1 MIEPVVLFVDDEPAI
16 LRAIKRLFR
25 QSPFRILTADGSTD
39 ALLILQ
45 ETPVSVVVSD
55 YSMPD
60 RTGAELLA
68 MVREICPGTVRM
80 ILSGNN
86 DQEATIDAINQG
98 AVSRFLT
105 KPWDDHSLL
114 REIDAAVKI
123 WQSRIYI
130 DTHKALLNQAALIRF
145 MDSTQLRQTPTRSV
159 VVVIAVRNLEGLQQ
173 NLGVEGLFRF
183 LTVLAP
189 TYEHLVECQ
198 MLALLDNQHFCGI
211 LDLSDT
217 DHNASSAIQLLLNAF
232 PANPVVNQ
240 QEHRIE
246 YDVGYVEVG
255 PHDADGLRLVRNA
268 QLAMQNARNEQSN
281 TVVVYDERMNATR
294 GRQSKLEAGLNSAL
308 RKEEFTLYYQPKIA
322 LSTHSLHGA
331 EALIRWNSEGIGG
344 VSPTEFIP
352 LTERSGLI
360 IDIGEWVIN
369 EAILQWTTWFPDS
382 LSGPAISV
390 NISPRQLK
398 DPKFLQRLESTLH
411 THPIQPSLLELEI
424 TESMM
429 VDDMDRI
436 VEVLK
441 EVRNL
446 GVKLS
451 IDDFGTGYS
460 SLSYLS
466 RLPVDTIKI
475 DRSFI
480 LPMLES
486 TEKLTLVRNLI
497 TLGHDLGMQLVAEGV
512 ENREQLD
519 VLGEFGCD
527 VIQGYYFSPPVA
539 AAEFIAETS
548 NILTQRTLGN
558 CLLSANSG

>member
-25 QSPFRILTADGSTD
+25 QSPFRILTADGSTE

-55 YSMPD
+55 YSMPE

-68 MVREICPGTVRM
+68 IVREICPGTVRM

-98 AVSRFLT
+98 AVSKFLT
-105 KPWDDHSLL
+105 KPWEDRSLL

-130 DTHKALLNQAALIRF
+130 DASKALLNQAALIRF
-145 MDSTQLRQTPTRSV
+145 MDSTLLRQKPTRSLV
-159 VVVIAVRNLEGLQQ
+159 VLISVRNLDSLQL

-183 LTVLAP
+183 LTALAP
-189 TYEHLVECQ
+189 AYENLAECQ
-198 MLALLDNQHFCGI
+198 MLALLDDQHFCGI

-217 DHNASSAIQLLLNAF
+217 DHSASSAIQSLLNAF
-232 PANPVVNQ
+232 PANPIVNQ

-255 PHDADGLRLVRNA
+255 PYDTDGLRLVRNA
-268 QLAMQNARNEQSN
+268 QLAIQNARNDLSN

-294 GRQSKLEAGLNSAL
+294 GRQSKLETGLNSAL
-308 RKEEFTLYYQPKIA
+308 TKEEFTLYYQPKIA

-331 EALIRWNSEGIGG
+331 EALIRWNSEGIGM

-360 IDIGEWVIN
+360 VDSGEWVIN

-398 DPKFLQRLESTLH
+398 DPRFLQRLESTLH

-429 VDDMDRI
+429 VDDIDRI
-436 VEVLK
+436 IEVL
-441 EVRNL
+441 EVVRKL
-446 GVKLS
+446 GVKVS

-512 ENREQLD
+512 ENKDQLN

-527 VIQGYYFSPPVA
+527 VIQGYYFSPPVP
-539 AAEFIAETS
+539 AAEFIAKTS
-548 NILTQRTLGN
+548 DILTLQTHDHR
-558 CLLSANSG
+558 LLSANSR